1 MALSSNEIEAK
12 SHGVFSNFKTLH

>member
-1 MALSSNEIEAK
+1 MALSLNEIEAK